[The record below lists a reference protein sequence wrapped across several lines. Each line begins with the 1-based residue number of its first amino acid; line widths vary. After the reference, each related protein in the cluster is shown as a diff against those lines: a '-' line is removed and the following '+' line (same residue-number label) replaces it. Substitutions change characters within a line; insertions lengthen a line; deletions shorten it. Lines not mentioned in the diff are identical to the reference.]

1 MNLIR
6 PFLVMSAYT
15 KDNTPEA
22 NKLRHKALLSQLQKY
37 PKFSIREVD
46 GNYEGDNEKAIL
58 IYWHKDLEEIIQSLC
73 VQYNQES
80 YLHVEASGY
89 GSLMD
94 TTGKQLTKLAVLKC
108 NNAANKNYFKLG
120 EAKYTCNFA

>member
-46 GNYEGDNEKAIL
+46 GQFLFIGIKISRRSFNRSVFNIIKKAI
-58 IYWHKDLEEIIQSLC
+58 C
-73 VQYNQES
+73 
-80 YLHVEASGY
+80 
-89 GSLMD
+89 M
-94 TTGKQLTKLAVLKC
+94 
-108 NNAANKNYFKLG
+108 
-120 EAKYTCNFA
+120 